1 MWETEYKLVTT
12 STTAPSS
19 SSRTMNT
26 FLIDLY
32 ESDDDEFAQRDKYD
46 TYCASPIVDTKDT
59 LKWWLEPTQQKT
71 YPNLSKIAIDYL
83 SIPAMSSEA
92 ERLFSSAKITLTDRR
107 NRLGVDLLE
116 ALECLKSWLKIT
128 DREADIL
135 EGLLDSLEREGI
147 ESSSWVIL

>member
-46 TYCASPIVDTKDT
+46 TYYASPIVDTKDA
-59 LKWWLEPTQQKT
+59 LK
-71 YPNLSKIAIDYL
+71 
-83 SIPAMSSEA
+83 
-92 ERLFSSAKITLTDRR
+92 
-107 NRLGVDLLE
+107 
-116 ALECLKSWLKIT
+116 
-128 DREADIL
+128 
-135 EGLLDSLEREGI
+135 
-147 ESSSWVIL
+147 